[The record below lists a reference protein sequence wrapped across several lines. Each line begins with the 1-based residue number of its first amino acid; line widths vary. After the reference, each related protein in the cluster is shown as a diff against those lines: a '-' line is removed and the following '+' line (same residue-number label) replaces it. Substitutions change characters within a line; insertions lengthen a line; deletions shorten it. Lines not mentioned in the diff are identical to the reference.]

1 MGTQDFFFCHWEAED
16 NIYDQL
22 EELELYMTVPNGSEQ
37 VIASLLFI
45 I

>member
-1 MGTQDFFFCHWEAED
+1 MGPQNFFFCAWEAED

-22 EELELYMTVPNGSEQ
+22 GELELYMTVPNGSEQ